1 MFKLSLLVFVT
12 AFEVGATWLTGWFGF
27 FLLDLNVWLAFFAMN
42 GALLLFGAELAGR
55 LSKREMTNL
64 SPALRPR
71 RRAF

>member
-1 MFKLSLLVFVT
+1 LFKLSLLVFVT